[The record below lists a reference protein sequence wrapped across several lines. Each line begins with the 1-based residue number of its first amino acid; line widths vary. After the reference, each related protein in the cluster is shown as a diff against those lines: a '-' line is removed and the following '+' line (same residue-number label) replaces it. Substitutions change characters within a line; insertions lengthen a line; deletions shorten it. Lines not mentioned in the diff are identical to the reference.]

1 MSRVLIHA
9 WRCVGTL
16 LGWCVALCR
25 ISRLLPIILAVLISA
40 SVHSILAERY
50 LSHNQETGSLYS
62 EGYSNVAVM
71 FASIPGFCE
80 LYQESE
86 VLEKGVNCLKALN
99 EIIASFDKVN
109 KKQGF
114 PRLQIPSLI
123 CICQYFLFR
132 YILLQ

>member
-1 MSRVLIHA
+1 M
-9 WRCVGTL
+9 
-16 LGWCVALCR
+16 
-25 ISRLLPIILAVLISA
+25 LISA

-99 EIIASFDKVN
+99 EIIASFDKVKTGIFEVAN
-109 KKQGF
+109 PFLKFTSAKVV
-114 PRLQIPSLI
+114 
-123 CICQYFLFR
+123 FLFR
-132 YILLQ
+132 YILFQYF

>member
-1 MSRVLIHA
+1 MSEPCANPCLAVY
-9 WRCVGTL
+9 CVGTL

-25 ISRLLPIILAVLISA
+25 ISRLLPIIPAVLISA

-71 FASIPGFCE
+71 FTSIPGFCE

-114 PRLQIPSLI
+114 PRLQISSLI
-123 CICQYFLFR
+123 CICQYLLFT
-132 YILLQ
+132 